1 MFDVNSADVHA
12 RSGKRGRHQWKWCLQ
27 QEAGPKTT
35 VEQALMR
42 GLDTA

>member
-1 MFDVNSADVHA
+1 MFAVKSADVRD
-12 RSGKRGRHQWKWCLQ
+12 RSGEVAGVETWCLQ